1 MDRRKEIE
9 ILVEAGSTRS
19 EAKYHLDRGTIVY
32 GVADFLEFFEEYT
45 QACEPEDKERIRS
58 FVEEGKDGVCG
69 DYAMVTYDGA
79 QYLIEYV
86 L

>member
-9 ILVEAGSTRS
+9 ILVKGGATRS
-19 EAKYHLDRGTIVY
+19 EAEYHLDRGTI
-32 GVADFLEFFEEYT
+32 
-45 QACEPEDKERIRS
+45 
-58 FVEEGKDGVCG
+58 EEGKDGVCG
-69 DYAMVTYDGA
+69 DYAMITYDGT

>member
-9 ILVEAGSTRS
+9 ILVEAGSTKS
-19 EAKYHLDRGTIVY
+19 EAEYHLNRGTIVY
-32 GVADFLEFFEEYT
+32 EVADFLEFFEEYT
-45 QACEPEDKERIRS
+45 QGCESEDQERIKS
-58 FVEEGKDGVCG
+58 FVEEGKDGVCD

>member
-9 ILVEAGSTRS
+9 ILV
-19 EAKYHLDRGTIVY
+19 
-32 GVADFLEFFEEYT
+32 
-45 QACEPEDKERIRS
+45 
-58 FVEEGKDGVCG
+58 KDGVCG
-69 DYAMVTYDGA
+69 NYAMVTYDDA

>member
-19 EAKYHLDRGTIVY
+19 EAEYHLDRGTIVY
-32 GVADFLEFFEEYT
+32 EVADFLEFFEEYT
-45 QACEPEDKERIRS
+45 QVCEPEDQARIKS
-58 FVEEGKDGVCG
+58 FVEKGKDGVCG
-69 DYAMVTYDGA
+69 DYTMVTYDGT

>member
-19 EAKYHLDRGTIVY
+19 EAEYHLDRGTIVY

-45 QACEPEDKERIRS
+45 QACEPEDKERIKS

-69 DYAMVTYDGA
+69 DYTMVTYDGT

>member
-9 ILVEAGSTRS
+9 ILAEAGSTRS
-19 EAKYHLDRGTIVY
+19 EAEYHLNRGAIVY
-32 GVADFLEFFEEYT
+32 EVADFLEFFEEYT
-45 QACEPEDKERIRS
+45 QGCEPEDQECIKS
-58 FVEEGKDGVCG
+58 FVEEGKDGVCD
-69 DYAMVTYDGA
+69 DYTMVTYDGT

>member
-9 ILVEAGSTRS
+9 ILVKDGATRS

-32 GVADFLEFFEEYT
+32 EVADFLEFFEEYT
-45 QACEPEDKERIRS
+45 QACEPEDKERIKS

>member
-19 EAKYHLDRGTIVY
+19 EAEYHLDRGTIVY
-32 GVADFLEFFEEYT
+32 EVADFLEFFEEYT
-45 QACEPEDKERIRS
+45 QGCEPEDQERIKS

-69 DYAMVTYDGA
+69 DYAMVTYDDA

>member
-9 ILVEAGSTRS
+9 ILVKDGATRS

-32 GVADFLEFFEEYT
+32 EVADFLEFFEEYT
-45 QACEPEDKERIRS
+45 QACEPEDKERITS

>member
-45 QACEPEDKERIRS
+45 QACEPEDKERIKS
-58 FVEEGKDGVCG
+58 FVEEGEDGVCG
-69 DYAMVTYDGA
+69 DYAMVTYDGT